1 MMPSDSLEPDASSS
15 NLERYCGVVLSTVL
29 LCGCATTPSPKA
41 CFQDASDGVG
51 WKPIRNPPYHA
62 DEMRKLAHQNRAN
75 DQLPH
80 RPEYWFSYFDGRV
93 MLCEPIKHGSCGATI
108 TFFAQDESGAMV
120 ISNPGLDIM
129 CVSHLR

>member
-15 NLERYCGVVLSTVL
+15 NLVRYCGVVLSIVL

-51 WKPIRNPPYHA
+51 WKPIRNPPSHA

-120 ISNPGLDIM
+120 ISNPGLEIM